1 MTNLFRIRDI
11 DLADSEGLPAFI
23 EFCQDNDVN
32 FYIEKVKGPN
42 GFPTCVLISSHR
54 PSIMKVMVEYCGGDE
69 RAAVDLFDEKI
80 EAV

>member
-1 MTNLFRIRDI
+1 MTSLFRIRDL

-23 EFCQDNDVN
+23 EFCQDHDVN
-32 FYIEKVKGPN
+32 FFIKAVKGPN

-54 PSIMKVMVEYCGGDE
+54 PALVKVLAEYCGGDKH
-69 RAAVDLFDEKI
+69 AMADLDDMI